1 MLLLRSAESAVVA
14 VTLSSILVTIMC
26 AVCIIYLTIFYIYM
40 YNARVCEAKI
50 IEYLYAHNLGFA
62 AAADDDDDAAAR
74 RALAIVI

>member
-1 MLLLRSAESAVVA
+1 
-14 VTLSSILVTIMC
+14 
-26 AVCIIYLTIFYIYM
+26 M